1 MLVVLAIHHV
11 HHYMCVPMQ
20 ARNVGGPSSSATVTI
35 EVLDVNDVTPQFTQ
49 EIYNAAIVE
58 NRPAGASVVMVT
70 ATDDDEGANGMVR
83 YSVIGGDVGVFQLDR
98 TSGSEYKFT
107 KSLSPLFL
115 SFIFFS
121 PPFPPP
127 HHNTPSLT

>member
-1 MLVVLAIHHV
+1 M
-11 HHYMCVPMQ
+11 YVPMQ
-20 ARNVGGPSSSATVTI
+20 ARNPGGPSTSATVTI

-83 YSVIGGDVGVFQLDR
+83 YRVIGGDVGVFQLDC
-98 TSGSEYKFT
+98 TSGSEYMFT
-107 KSLSPLFL
+107 KFL
-115 SFIFFS
+115 CFPALPVAHYLPPSFLPS
-121 PPFPPP
+121 TP
-127 HHNTPSLT
+127 HISYIWHGHHPEYARL

>member
-1 MLVVLAIHHV
+1 
-11 HHYMCVPMQ
+11 MQ
-20 ARNVGGPSSSATVTI
+20 ARNDGGPSSSATVTI
-35 EVLDVNDVTPQFTQ
+35 EVLDVNDVTPRFTQ

-83 YSVIGGDVGVFQLDR
+83 YSLTGGDVGVFQLDR

-107 KSLSPLFL
+107 KSLFVSP
-115 SFIFFS
+115 SFS
-121 PPFPPP
+121 PPSPLPSPFPPSTP
-127 HHNTPSLT
+127 LLNTPSFT